1 MSLDQDAVARI
12 AELASLAMETNATA
26 DYARDLSNILDFV
39 GRLEAVDTTE
49 VNPLAHPQ
57 DAVQRLR
64 DDTVSETVDRDA
76 FQQLAPLTEA
86 GLYLVPK
93 VIE

>member
-12 AELASLAMETNATA
+12 AELASLAIETDATA
-26 DYARDLSNILDFV
+26 AYARDLSNILDFV
-39 GRLEAVDTTE
+39 GRLEAVDTSE
-49 VNPLAHPQ
+49 VTPLAHPQ

-64 DDTVSETVDRDA
+64 DDTVSETVERDT

-93 VIE
+93 VID